1 MRFIFL
7 QIKYRMTSVLSSF
20 SQIPAFS
27 YYIVEN
33 SGGSIAYM
41 LNTLT
46 MNDTY
51 QLGENIILA
60 DMGKTVVIDGYIYR
74 KVQIASN
81 GLDLTP
87 GNRTGY
93 ICLNSDRPPLLGGPR
108 QGVSKLN

>member
-7 QIKYRMTSVLSSF
+7 KIKYRMTSVLTRF
-20 SQIPAFS
+20 AQVPPFS
-27 YYIVEN
+27 YWIVEN
-33 SGGSIAYM
+33 ADGYM

-46 MNDTY
+46 MGDTY
-51 QLGENIILA
+51 SLDANTVLA

-74 KVQIASN
+74 KVQIAN
-81 GLDLTP
+81 NDNDGTLTP

-93 ICLNSDRPPLLGGPR
+93 ICLNSDEAPLFDGSR